1 MKYDNALAVF
11 HRAGNILA
19 RNCFKQC
26 YRTQLRKL
34 GHDSSKELIKKIMKR
49 ISLAAACLTFA
60 AIFAGS
66 AMAQGANTAAPAGT
80 GKIGIIVVEEFAA
93 DKGGI
98 TKYKAALSAVDKE
111 FEPLLTK
118 FRTETTRYQT
128 LGQEIEKLRA
138 PATTGVPQ
146 ARPTDAQIQAK
157 VDEFQNLEK
166 KLKRDQE
173 DIKGQMDRRSA
184 TVVGPIYSDIMKALN
199 EYAKAKGYAVI
210 FDGVKLD
217 QAQILL
223 GFDEK
228 YNITADFI
236 TFYNAR
242 PATAATATRQP

>member
-1 MKYDNALAVF
+1 
-11 HRAGNILA
+11 
-19 RNCFKQC
+19 
-26 YRTQLRKL
+26 
-34 GHDSSKELIKKIMKR
+34 MKR

-66 AMAQGANTAAPAGT
+66 AMAQPGGAAPAGT

-93 DKGGI
+93 EKGGI
-98 TKYKAALSAVDKE
+98 TKYKTALTALDNEFKPINDKLRTAA
-111 FEPLLTK
+111 
-118 FRTETTRYQT
+118 TRYQT
-128 LGQEIEKLRA
+128 LGQEIEKLRQP
-138 PATTGVPQ
+138 PAAGVPAASNQ
-146 ARPTDAQIQAK
+146 TQLQTK

-166 KLKRDQE
+166 QIKRDQE
-173 DIKGQMDRRSA
+173 DAKAQYERRSA

-228 YNITADFI
+228 YNITQDFI
-236 TFYNAR
+236 AFYNQR
-242 PATAATATRQP
+242 PAGAATATKTTP